1 MVKIFFRYVSVGLV
15 NTMIHWGVFAVLF
28 YGLSANQ
35 SVSNLL
41 GFAVAVTFSF
51 FVNARFTFSSDA
63 TAVRYV
69 LYVAFM
75 GALAALF
82 GWLAELWALPPI
94 VTLVVFSGVSL
105 VCGFLYAR
113 FVVFSNEE
121 KVS

>member
-1 MVKIFFRYVSVGLV
+1 MGKVFLRYVSVGV
-15 NTMIHWGVFAVLF
+15 INTLIHWAVFAIIF
-28 YGLSANQ
+28 YGLDASQA
-35 SVSNLL
+35 VSNLL

-63 TAVRYV
+63 TAVRYL

-75 GALAALF
+75 GALAATF

-94 VTLVVFSGVSL
+94 VTLVLFSGVSL

-113 FVVFSNEE
+113 FVVFSKEE
-121 KVS
+121 NAS

>member
-1 MVKIFFRYVSVGLV
+1 MGKVFLRYVSVGV
-15 NTMIHWGVFAVLF
+15 INTLIHWAVFAIIF
-28 YGLSANQ
+28 YGLDANQ
-35 SVSNLL
+35 AVSNLL

-63 TAVRYV
+63 TAVRYL

-75 GALAALF
+75 GALAATF

-94 VTLVVFSGVSL
+94 VTLALFSGVSL

-121 KVS
+121 NAS